1 MVFTN
6 IAILDNTRIIICA
19 SEFNVK
25 GAKCWWK

>member
-1 MVFTN
+1 MAFTN
-6 IAILDNTRIIICA
+6 IAMLENILGCA